1 MKVVFVS
8 TMMPSGHYSQIL
20 TEKLSRQSGI
30 DLTVYAD
37 DNPENLKIKNCGKV
51 KNVWSKGIKFGWQIL
66 KELRKDKPDIVH
78 LQHEFNMYGGLPT
91 AAIFPF
97 LVLWLRFSGYKV
109 VVTIHSVVLKKEI
122 DKDFIA
128 LFNVKPILARPFL
141 FKIVFSVIYFLIT
154 KFANKSI
161 THTKMMK
168 KSLIFDYHGHPDKIE
183 PIPTAVPSSHRLAR
197 KDGDYFFYFGYL
209 VRRKGLGYVLD
220 GFSKFLKKRPK
231 SKYKFIMAGG
241 AIKGQ
246 EKSRDEILQSIKE
259 KGLGDKVK
267 YVGFIDQKQQ
277 DELYSNAYAIIL
289 PAKISIAASGPL
301 YWSYS
306 YRRCPI
312 ASDVGNLREEIIA
325 GKTGILTPN
334 SKWDQAF
341 EFAVNNPKTILR
353 IEGNIEE
360 VAKERSPENTASKYA
375 NIYHKFNS
383 RKK

>member
-1 MKVVFVS
+1 
-8 TMMPSGHYSQIL
+8 
-20 TEKLSRQSGI
+20 
-30 DLTVYAD
+30 
-37 DNPENLKIKNCGKV
+37 
-51 KNVWSKGIKFGWQIL
+51 
-66 KELRKDKPDIVH
+66 
-78 LQHEFNMYGGLPT
+78 MYGGLPT